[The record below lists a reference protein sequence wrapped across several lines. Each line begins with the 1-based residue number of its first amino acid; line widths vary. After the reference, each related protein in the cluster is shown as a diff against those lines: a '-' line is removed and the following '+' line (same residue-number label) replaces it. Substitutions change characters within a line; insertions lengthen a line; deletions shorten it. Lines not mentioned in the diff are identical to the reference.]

1 MFHLYHS
8 LQIIYVEH
16 YFGDSF
22 AISWQGMKFSSAI
35 FLSVFFYW
43 LYYTNDAKFIVAL
56 TVILI
61 WLLLLREDNSPFSNC
76 KSSSFQNVANYKLSG
91 E

>member
-8 LQIIYVEH
+8 AQIIYVEH

-43 LYYTNDAKFIVAL
+43 LYYTNDAKFFVFTLNCNINLIV
-56 TVILI
+56 II
-61 WLLLLREDNSPFSNC
+61 KRR
-76 KSSSFQNVANYKLSG
+76 Q
-91 E
+91 

>member
-35 FLSVFFYW
+35 FLSGFFYW
-43 LYYTNDAKFIVAL
+43 LYYTNDAKFIVPL

-61 WLLLLREDNSPFSNC
+61 WLLLLREDNSPFSSC
-76 KSSSFQNVANYKLSG
+76 KSSSFQNVANYKLSV

>member
-22 AISWQGMKFSSAI
+22 AISWQGMKFSSANV
-35 FLSVFFYW
+35 LSGFFYW
-43 LYYTNDAKFIVAL
+43 LYYTIDAKFIVPL

-61 WLLLLREDNSPFSNC
+61 WLLLLREDNSPFSSC